1 VKIVGLSR
9 ISLLLLLG
17 LMAIPS
23 GVAAQDDHNSQSS
36 DALKA
41 EMLKADEAFNQA
53 VLSKDIPALNA
64 LLADKLSWIARG
76 DRLDKAQVIAD
87 FKSENLHFNSLSHDE
102 LVVQMFGTTAVV
114 TGHST
119 SVLEYKGKSFTSPR
133 LFTSVYMKL
142 DGRWQ
147 LVAHQVSELAAK

>member
-1 VKIVGLSR
+1 VKLLGLSR
-9 ISLLLLLG
+9 ISLLLLL
-17 LMAIPS
+17 S
-23 GVAAQDDHNSQSS
+23 VVAVPNSARAQDERNSPSS
-36 DALKA
+36 EALKA

-76 DRLDKAQVIAD
+76 DRLDKAQVLAD
-87 FKSENLHFNSLSHDE
+87 FKSENLHFTSLSHDE
-102 LVVQMFGTTAVV
+102 LVVQMFGTTGVV

-119 SVLEYKGKSFTSPR
+119 SILEYKGKSFTSPR

-147 LVAHQVSELAAK
+147 LVAHQVSELATK